1 MIGEG
6 GLLTFIAATNTYLQT
21 NVEENMR
28 GRVISYYVMAFG
40 GMLPIGSLV
49 IGLLAHLTSA
59 PFTMLVEGLIGMI
72 TLFAFIP
79 AFKKTTRRAEKKA
92 GRMKMAGLKQ

>member
-6 GLLTFIAATNTYLQT
+6 GLLTFIATTNTYLQT

-40 GMLPIGSLV
+40 GMLPMGSLAV
-49 IGLLAHLTSA
+49 GLLAHLTSA
-59 PFTMLVEGLIGMI
+59 PFTVLVEGLRELL
-72 TLFAFIP
+72 LFFSL
-79 AFKKTTRRAEKKA
+79 FRLLKKQLKEQKK
-92 GRMKMAGLKQ
+92 KQED